1 MTSTI
6 WRVCC
11 SSFATSSRDQYGLLV
26 SRILIVADERG
37 LLNEISSG
45 VEDDDTELIEALT
58 SEQALKLAAAHE
70 PDLVIA
76 DSQIQ
81 SRGGVALAFDL
92 SHEETGGRLSHIPFL
107 LLLDRRADVFLAK
120 RASVEGYLVK
130 PLDPIRLR
138 RAKEALLKGENFA
151 DESFA
156 PPTVA
161 WS

>member
-1 MTSTI
+1 MS
-6 WRVCC
+6 
-11 SSFATSSRDQYGLLV
+11 L
-26 SRILIVADERG
+26 ILIVADEHG
-37 LLNEISSG
+37 LLNEVSAGID
-45 VEDDDTELIEALT
+45 DDDTELLESLT
-58 SEQALKLAAAHE
+58 SEEALEFAATYE

-92 SHEETGGRLSHIPFL
+92 VHEETGGRLPHIPFL
-107 LLLDRRADVFLAK
+107 LLVDRRADVFLAK
-120 RASVEGYLVK
+120 RAGVEGYLVK

-138 RAKEALLKGENFA
+138 KAKEALLEGGRFI

-161 WS
+161 WT

>member
-1 MTSTI
+1 MP
-6 WRVCC
+6 
-11 SSFATSSRDQYGLLV
+11 
-26 SRILIVADERG
+26 RILIVADEQG
-37 LLNEISSG
+37 LLNEISAGVDDEG
-45 VEDDDTELIEALT
+45 VEIIEALT
-58 SEQALKLAAAHE
+58 SEHALELAASYE

-92 SHEETGGRLSHIPFL
+92 VHEESGGRLPHIAFL

-120 RASVEGYLVK
+120 RAGVEGYLVK

-138 RAKEALLKGENFA
+138 RAKEALLGGGRFV

-161 WS
+161 WT

>member
-1 MTSTI
+1 MP
-6 WRVCC
+6 
-11 SSFATSSRDQYGLLV
+11 Q
-26 SRILIVADERG
+26 ILIVADERR
-37 LLNEISSG
+37 LLDEISAG
-45 VEDDDTELIEALT
+45 VDDEGTELLEALT
-58 SEQALKLAAAHE
+58 SEQALELAATHE

-92 SHEETGGRLSHIPFL
+92 VHEESSGRLPHIAFL

-120 RASVEGYLVK
+120 RAGVEGYLVK

-138 RAKEALLKGENFA
+138 RAKEALLAGGRYV

-161 WS
+161 WT

>member
-1 MTSTI
+1 MP
-6 WRVCC
+6 
-11 SSFATSSRDQYGLLV
+11 
-26 SRILIVADERG
+26 RILIVADEHG
-37 LLNEISSG
+37 LLNEISAG
-45 VEDDDTELIEALT
+45 VEDGDAEVFEALT
-58 SEQALKLAAAHE
+58 SEHALELAATYE

-92 SHEETGGRLSHIPFL
+92 VHEESGGRLPHIPFL

-120 RASVEGYLVK
+120 RSGVEGFLVK

-138 RAKEALLKGENFA
+138 RAKEALLAGGRFL

-161 WS
+161 WT

>member
-1 MTSTI
+1 M
-6 WRVCC
+6 
-11 SSFATSSRDQYGLLV
+11 

-37 LLNEISSG
+37 LLNEIAAG
-45 VEDDDTELIEALT
+45 VEDEDSELFEAFT
-58 SEQALKLAAAHE
+58 SEQALELAATHE

-92 SHEETGGRLSHIPFL
+92 VHEETGGRLPHIPFL

-120 RASVEGYLVK
+120 RSGVEGYLVK

-138 RAKEALLKGENFA
+138 RAREALLAGGRFL
-151 DESFA
+151 DETFA

-161 WS
+161 WT

>member
-1 MTSTI
+1 M
-6 WRVCC
+6 
-11 SSFATSSRDQYGLLV
+11 

-37 LLNEISSG
+37 LLNEIRAG
-45 VEDDDTELIEALT
+45 TDDGDGEIFEALT
-58 SEQALKLAAAHE
+58 AKEALKLATTYE

-81 SRGGVALAFDL
+81 SMGGVALAFDL
-92 SHEETGGRLSHIPFL
+92 VHEETGGRLPHIPFL

-120 RASVEGYLVK
+120 RSGVEGFLVK

-138 RAKEALLKGENFA
+138 RAKEALLSGERFV

-156 PPTVA
+156 PPTIA
-161 WS
+161 WT